1 MGQHWK
7 KIWVGSAG
15 NMVEWFDWF
24 VYASFATYFAGSFFP
39 AGNDT
44 AKLMN
49 TAGIFAVGFFMRP
62 VGGWLLGRVGDRKG
76 RKAALTLT
84 VTLMSVSA
92 VLIAV
97 APTYGV
103 AGYGGVAVL
112 LIARLLQG
120 LSVGGEYAAS
130 ATYLTEA
137 SAPGRRGFASS
148 FQYVSMTAG
157 QILGLGLQILLQHTL
172 SSSEL
177 HSWGWRIPFV
187 VGALGAA
194 VIFYL
199 RRNMLETEA
208 YEAIETGTAT
218 MDTVPRGAV
227 TAGAA
232 GVSGGAGSAGAVA
245 GGGAGVAGDGRAA
258 GAGSVAAEDDR
269 GTIRALLRHKREALL
284 VMALTMGG
292 TVAYYTYTT
301 YLTKYLSNS
310 AGLPKQTATLVSFCA
325 LLVFACLQPLAG
337 ALSDRVGRRPLLITF
352 AVGSTFL
359 TVPIMTMLKHAGSFW
374 PALGLSLLALVVVT
388 GYTSINA
395 CVKAELFP
403 TAIRSLG
410 VALPY
415 AIANALF
422 GGTAEYVALWFK
434 NAGVESGFYWY
445 VAGCAAV
452 SLVVYLTMRE
462 TRDID
467 LKGTKSG
474 EETSRTPEVTAS

>member
-1 MGQHWK
+1 MGREQWK
-7 KIWVGSAG
+7 KILVGSAG

-24 VYASFATYFAGSFFP
+24 VYASFATYFAGAFFP
-39 AGNDT
+39 DGNPT
-44 AKLMN
+44 AQLMN

-84 VTLMSVSA
+84 VTLMSASA
-92 VLIAV
+92 VLIAI
-97 APTYGV
+97 APTYAV
-103 AGYGGVAVL
+103 AGYGGAVVL
-112 LIARLLQG
+112 LVARLLQG

-137 SAPGRRGFASS
+137 SDPSRRGFASS

-157 QILGLGLQILLQHTL
+157 QIVGLGLQIVLQRTL
-172 SSSEL
+172 SDDAL

-194 VIFYL
+194 IIFYL
-199 RRNMLETEA
+199 RRNMLETDV
-208 YEAIETGTAT
+208 YEESA
-218 MDTVPRGAV
+218 DD
-227 TAGAA
+227 AGA
-232 GVSGGAGSAGAVA
+232 
-245 GGGAGVAGDGRAA
+245 
-258 GAGSVAAEDDR
+258 DR
-269 GTIRALLRHKREALL
+269 KGTLTALWAHRREAFL

-310 AGLPKQTATLVSFCA
+310 AGLSKETATLVSFCA
-325 LLVFACLQPLAG
+325 LIVFACIQPLAG
-337 ALSDRVGRRPLLITF
+337 RLSDRIGRRPLLITF

-374 PALGLSLLALVVVT
+374 PALGLALLALVVVT

-403 TAIRSLG
+403 TGIRALG

-434 NAGVESGFYWY
+434 DAGVESGFYWY

-452 SLVVYLTMRE
+452 SLIVYLTMRE

-467 LKGTKSG
+467 LNRVAAAGP
-474 EETSRTPEVTAS
+474 ETTRRAPEAV

>member
-1 MGQHWK
+1 MEQHWK
-7 KIWVGSAG
+7 KIWIGSAG

-39 AGNDT
+39 EGNDT

-62 VGGWLLGRVGDRKG
+62 VGGWLLGRVGDRRG

-84 VTLMSVSA
+84 VTLMSASA
-92 VLIAV
+92 VLIAA

-112 LIARLLQG
+112 LVARLLQG

-157 QILGLGLQILLQHTL
+157 QLLGLGLLIVLQHTL
-172 SSSEL
+172 TSAEL
-177 HSWGWRIPFV
+177 HDWGWRIPFV

-199 RRNMLETEA
+199 RRNMLETET
-208 YEAIETGTAT
+208 YQEAD
-218 MDTVPRGAV
+218 DTPQG
-227 TAGAA
+227 
-232 GVSGGAGSAGAVA
+232 
-245 GGGAGVAGDGRAA
+245 
-258 GAGSVAAEDDR
+258 DR
-269 GTIRALLRHKREALL
+269 GTVRALLRHKREALL
-284 VMALTMGG
+284 VIALTMGG

-301 YLTKYLSNS
+301 YLTKYLSNT

-337 ALSDRVGRRPLLITF
+337 ALSDRIGRRPLLITF

-359 TVPIMTMLKHAGSFW
+359 TVPIMTLLKHAGSFW
-374 PALGLSLLALVVVT
+374 PALGLSLLALLVVT

-403 TAIRSLG
+403 TGVRSLG

-415 AIANALF
+415 ALANAAF

-434 NAGVESGFYWY
+434 KSGIESGFSWY

-467 LKGTKSG
+467 LKRVGGGPGT
-474 EETSRTPEVTAS
+474 EEPGAEEPDRAPAPLA

>member
-1 MGQHWK
+1 MGREQWK

-24 VYASFATYFAGSFFP
+24 VYATFAVYFADAFFP
-39 AGNDT
+39 EGNET
-44 AKLMN
+44 ANLMN
-49 TAGIFAVGFFMRP
+49 TMGIFAVGFFMRP
-62 VGGWLLGRVGDRKG
+62 VGGWLLGRIGDRKG

-84 VTLMSVSA
+84 VTLMSASA
-92 VLIAV
+92 ILIAI
-97 APTYGV
+97 APTYDV

-112 LIARLLQG
+112 MLARLLQG

-137 SAPGRRGFASS
+137 SAPEKRGFASS

-157 QILGLGLQILLQHTL
+157 QLVGLGLQIVLQRNM
-172 SSSEL
+172 SDAAL

-187 VGALGAA
+187 VGALGALI
-194 VIFYL
+194 VFYL
-199 RRNMLETEA
+199 RRSMLETEVYA
-208 YEAIETGTAT
+208 GS
-218 MDTVPRGAV
+218 
-227 TAGAA
+227 GAA
-232 GVSGGAGSAGAVA
+232 
-245 GGGAGVAGDGRAA
+245 
-258 GAGSVAAEDDR
+258 EQEDR
-269 GTIRALLRHKREALL
+269 GTLKVLWQHRREAFL

-301 YLTKYLSNS
+301 YLTKFLSKS
-310 AGLPKQTATLVSFCA
+310 AGMDKSTASLVSFCA
-325 LLVFACLQPLAG
+325 LFVFMCIQPLAG
-337 ALSDRVGRRPLLITF
+337 MLSDRIGRRPLLITF

-359 TVPIMTMLKHAGSFW
+359 TVPIMTMLKHADTFW
-374 PALGLSLLALVVVT
+374 PALGLALLALVVVT

-403 TAIRSLG
+403 TGIRALG
-410 VALPY
+410 VGLSY
-415 AIANALF
+415 AVANALF

-434 NAGVESGFYWY
+434 NAGAESGFYWY

-452 SLVVYLTMRE
+452 SLVVYLSMRE

-467 LKGTKSG
+467 LNRVAAAGQPQAQQRQAG
-474 EETSRTPEVTAS
+474 ATSVTPAS

>member
-1 MGQHWK
+1 MGQAHSRHWK

-62 VGGWLLGRVGDRKG
+62 VGGWLLGRVGDRRG

-84 VTLMSVSA
+84 VTLMSASA

-103 AGYGGVAVL
+103 AGYGGAAVL
-112 LIARLLQG
+112 LVARLLQG

-157 QILGLGLQILLQHTL
+157 QILGLGLLILLQHTL
-172 SSSEL
+172 TSGEL

-199 RRNMLETEA
+199 RRNMLETETYA
-208 YEAIETGTAT
+208 EDSGTGA
-218 MDTVPRGAV
+218 
-227 TAGAA
+227 
-232 GVSGGAGSAGAVA
+232 
-245 GGGAGVAGDGRAA
+245 
-258 GAGSVAAEDDR
+258 DDR

-284 VMALTMGG
+284 VIALTMGG

-301 YLTKYLSNS
+301 YLTKYLSNT

-325 LLVFACLQPLAG
+325 LIVFAALQPLAG
-337 ALSDRVGRRPLLITF
+337 ALSDRIGRRPLLITF

-359 TVPIMTMLKHAGSFW
+359 TVPIMAMLKHAGSFW
-374 PALGLSLLALVVVT
+374 PALGLSLLALVIVT

-403 TAIRSLG
+403 TGVRSLG

-434 NAGVESGFYWY
+434 DAGLESGFSWY

-462 TRDID
+462 TRDTD
-467 LKGTKSG
+467 LKHVGTAPRASA
-474 EETSRTPEVTAS
+474 ETGTDTVPAS

>member
-1 MGQHWK
+1 MGREQWK
-7 KIWVGSAG
+7 KVLVGSAG

-39 AGNDT
+39 SGNPT
-44 AKLMN
+44 AQLMN

-84 VTLMSVSA
+84 VTLMSASA
-92 VLIAV
+92 ILIAI
-97 APTYGV
+97 APTYAV
-103 AGYGGVAVL
+103 AGYGGAVVL

-137 SAPGRRGFASS
+137 STPEKRGFASS

-157 QILGLGLQILLQHTL
+157 QIVGLGLQILLQRTM
-172 SSSEL
+172 SDDAL
-177 HSWGWRIPFV
+177 HSWGWRIPFII
-187 VGALGAA
+187 GALGAA
-194 VIFYL
+194 IIFYL
-199 RRNMLETEA
+199 RRNMLETDV
-208 YEAIETGTAT
+208 YEESADADATVGGDDKGTLK
-218 MDTVPRGAV
+218 
-227 TAGAA
+227 
-232 GVSGGAGSAGAVA
+232 
-245 GGGAGVAGDGRAA
+245 
-258 GAGSVAAEDDR
+258 
-269 GTIRALLRHKREALL
+269 ALWAHKREAAL
-284 VMALTMGG
+284 VIALTMGG

-310 AGLPKQTATLVSFCA
+310 AGLSKETATLVSFAA
-325 LLVFACLQPLAG
+325 LVIFACLQPVAG
-337 ALSDRVGRRPLLITF
+337 ALSDRIGRRPLLITF
-352 AVGSTFL
+352 AIGSTFL
-359 TVPIMTMLKHAGSFW
+359 TVPIMTLLQHAGSFW
-374 PALGLSLLALVVVT
+374 PALGLSLLALVIVT

-403 TAIRSLG
+403 TGIRALG

-434 NAGVESGFYWY
+434 EAGIESGFYWY

-452 SLVVYLTMRE
+452 SLIVYLTMRE

-467 LKGTKSG
+467 LNKVKPTDAGETANKRTKQ
-474 EETSRTPEVTAS
+474 VA

>member
-1 MGQHWK
+1 MGREQWK
-7 KIWVGSAG
+7 KVLVGSAG

-24 VYASFATYFAGSFFP
+24 VYASFATYFAGAFFP
-39 AGNDT
+39 DGNPT
-44 AKLMN
+44 AQLMN

-84 VTLMSVSA
+84 VTLMSASA
-92 VLIAV
+92 ILIAI
-97 APTYGV
+97 APTYAV
-103 AGYGGVAVL
+103 AGYGGAVVL

-137 SAPGRRGFASS
+137 SDPKKRGFASS

-157 QILGLGLQILLQHTL
+157 QIVGLGLQIILQRTM
-172 SSSEL
+172 SDDAL
-177 HSWGWRIPFV
+177 HSWGWRIPFI

-194 VIFYL
+194 IIFYL
-199 RRNMLETEA
+199 RRNMLETDV
-208 YEAIETGTAT
+208 YEESADDAVVGGDDKGT
-218 MDTVPRGAV
+218 MK
-227 TAGAA
+227 
-232 GVSGGAGSAGAVA
+232 
-245 GGGAGVAGDGRAA
+245 
-258 GAGSVAAEDDR
+258 
-269 GTIRALLRHKREALL
+269 ALWAHKREAFL
-284 VMALTMGG
+284 VIALTMGG

-310 AGLPKQTATLVSFCA
+310 AGLSKQTATLVSFCA
-325 LLVFACLQPLAG
+325 LIVFACIQPLAG
-337 ALSDRVGRRPLLITF
+337 ALSDRIGRRPLLITF

-359 TVPIMTMLKHAGSFW
+359 TVPIMTLLRHAGSFW
-374 PALGLSLLALVVVT
+374 PALGLALLALVVVT

-403 TAIRSLG
+403 TGIRALG

-434 NAGVESGFYWY
+434 NGGIESGFYWY

-452 SLVVYLTMRE
+452 SLIVYLSMRE

-467 LKGTKSG
+467 LHRVRSA
-474 EETSRTPEVTAS
+474 ETAAEAVPGAAV

>member
-1 MGQHWK
+1 MGREHWK

-24 VYASFATYFAGSFFP
+24 VYASFATYFAGAFFP
-39 AGNDT
+39 EGDDT

-84 VTLMSVSA
+84 VTLMSASA

-97 APTYGV
+97 APTYAV
-103 AGYGGVAVL
+103 AGYGGAAVL

-137 SAPGRRGFASS
+137 SAPDRRGFASS

-157 QILGLGLQILLQHTL
+157 QIVGLGLQIVLQRTM
-172 SSSEL
+172 SAEAL

-187 VGALGAA
+187 IGALGAA
-194 VIFYL
+194 VVFYL
-199 RRNMLETEA
+199 RRTMLETEV
-208 YEAIETGTAT
+208 YEETADDGVGSRDKGTLK
-218 MDTVPRGAV
+218 
-227 TAGAA
+227 
-232 GVSGGAGSAGAVA
+232 
-245 GGGAGVAGDGRAA
+245 
-258 GAGSVAAEDDR
+258 
-269 GTIRALLRHKREALL
+269 ALWAHRREALL

-325 LLVFACLQPLAG
+325 LIVFACLQPLAG
-337 ALSDRVGRRPLLITF
+337 RLSDRIGRRPLLITF
-352 AVGSTFL
+352 AVGSTLL
-359 TVPIMTMLKHAGSFW
+359 TVPIMTLLRHAGSFW
-374 PALGLSLLALVVVT
+374 PALGLSLLALLVVT

-403 TAIRSLG
+403 TGVRALG

-415 AIANALF
+415 ALANALF

-434 NAGVESGFYWY
+434 DAGIESGYYWY

-452 SLVVYLTMRE
+452 SLIVYVTMRE

-467 LKGTKSG
+467 LGRVGTAAPVGS
-474 EETSRTPEVTAS
+474 SRAPAAVDSAS

>member
-1 MGQHWK
+1 MGREQWK
-7 KIWVGSAG
+7 KILVGSAG

-24 VYASFATYFAGSFFP
+24 VYASFATYFAGAFFP
-39 AGNDT
+39 DGNPT
-44 AKLMN
+44 AQLMN

-84 VTLMSVSA
+84 VTLMSASA

-103 AGYGGVAVL
+103 AGYGGAVVL

-137 SAPGRRGFASS
+137 SDPSRRGFASS

-157 QILGLGLQILLQHTL
+157 QIVGLGLQIVLQRTL
-172 SSSEL
+172 SDDAL
-177 HSWGWRIPFV
+177 HSWGWRVPFII
-187 VGALGAA
+187 GALGAA
-194 VIFYL
+194 IIFYL
-199 RRNMLETEA
+199 RRNMLETDV
-208 YEAIETGTAT
+208 YEESA
-218 MDTVPRGAV
+218 DD
-227 TAGAA
+227 AGAD
-232 GVSGGAGSAGAVA
+232 SK
-245 GGGAGVAGDGRAA
+245 
-258 GAGSVAAEDDR
+258 
-269 GTIRALLRHKREALL
+269 GTLTALWAHRREAFL

-310 AGLPKQTATLVSFCA
+310 AGLSKETATLVSFCA
-325 LLVFACLQPLAG
+325 LIVFACIQPLAG
-337 ALSDRVGRRPLLITF
+337 RLSDRIGRRPLLITF

-374 PALGLSLLALVVVT
+374 PALGLALLALVVVT

-403 TAIRSLG
+403 TGIRALG

-434 NAGVESGFYWY
+434 DAGLESGFYWY

-452 SLVVYLTMRE
+452 SLIVYLTMRE

-467 LKGTKSG
+467 LNRVAAT
-474 EETSRTPEVTAS
+474 TPETTQRTAEAV

>member
-1 MGQHWK
+1 MGREHWK

-24 VYASFATYFAGSFFP
+24 VYATFAVYFADAFFP
-39 AGNDT
+39 KGNET
-44 AKLMN
+44 ANLMN
-49 TAGIFAVGFFMRP
+49 TMGIFAVGFFMRP
-62 VGGWLLGRVGDRKG
+62 VGGWLLGRIGDRKG

-84 VTLMSVSA
+84 VTLMSASA
-92 VLIAV
+92 ILIAI
-97 APTYGV
+97 APTYAV

-112 LIARLLQG
+112 LVARLLQG

-137 SAPGRRGFASS
+137 SDPKKRGFASS

-157 QILGLGLQILLQHTL
+157 QLLGLGLQIVMQRNL
-172 SSSEL
+172 SDAAL
-177 HSWGWRIPFV
+177 HSWGWRVPFI

-194 VIFYL
+194 VVFYL
-199 RRNMLETEA
+199 RRSMLETEV
-208 YEAIETGTAT
+208 YE
-218 MDTVPRGAV
+218 DS
-227 TAGAA
+227 GAA
-232 GVSGGAGSAGAVA
+232 HDA
-245 GGGAGVAGDGRAA
+245 
-258 GAGSVAAEDDR
+258 DR
-269 GTIRALLRHKREALL
+269 GTLKALWAHKREALL

-301 YLTKYLSNS
+301 YLTKFLSKS
-310 AGLPKQTATLVSFCA
+310 AGMDKSTASLVSFCA
-325 LLVFACLQPLAG
+325 LFVFMCVQPLAG
-337 ALSDRVGRRPLLITF
+337 ALSDRIGRRPLLITF

-359 TVPIMTMLKHAGSFW
+359 TVPIMTMLKHAGTFW
-374 PALGLSLLALVVVT
+374 LAFGLALLALVVVT

-403 TAIRSLG
+403 TGIRALG

-434 NAGVESGFYWY
+434 QAGIESGFYWY

-452 SLVVYLTMRE
+452 SLVVYLSMRE

-467 LKGTKSG
+467 LNRIKD
-474 EETSRTPEVTAS
+474 EPRRTQAEPVPSN